1 METRLKPLDII
12 LYISMVQSTDLNTFV
27 FFQVEDENFLV
38 GRVLAD
44 QRVVA
49 GTPLKQRVWS
59 SRKFRL
65 FLPEMKVKEFMNM
78 EPIL

>member
-1 METRLKPLDII
+1 
-12 LYISMVQSTDLNTFV
+12 MVQSTDLNTFI

-38 GRVLAD
+38 GRILAD

-49 GTPLKQRVWS
+49 GAPLKQRVWS

-65 FLPEMKVKEFMNM
+65 FLPEIKVTEVINM